1 MSIRL
6 NKALRELNIG
16 RQTAVGFLQKR
27 AGVLG
32 EVKDDL
38 NFKLN
43 DKQYAALVEAYKKD
57 AAVKVAAEGLFKKP
71 EKKKDR
77 DSAKPHVVSGLE
89 LGGHQKYTPLG
100 KIDLNSVGKR
110 PVDIKSDATSEKP
123 ATKPETAAV
132 SQKVEPKQVKSEPA
146 VTKPE
151 HWRQNLWRHLLR
163 R

>member
-27 AGVLG
+27 AEVLG

-43 DKQYAALVEAYKKD
+43 DKQYAALVEAFKRD
-57 AAVKVAAEGLFKKP
+57 AAVKEKAEQLFKKP

-77 DSAKPHVVSGLE
+77 DNSKRRVDSGLE

-100 KIDLNSVGKR
+100 KIDLDSVGKR
-110 PVDIKSDATSEKP
+110 PVEIKSDAS
-123 ATKPETAAV
+123 PEIQQA
-132 SQKVEPKQVKSEPA
+132 
-146 VTKPE
+146 
-151 HWRQNLWRHLLR
+151 
-163 R
+163 